1 MPRYGKQNGA
11 LILSLRNIP
20 AFEGDTMILKSCSLL
35 LAAALIAAP
44 MGAAMAQQGANNSPR
59 AAPNSPRMDSSS
71 AATNPNVPGATGQT
85 VVPGSSSSMAGSH
98 RVVPNPDSAATTAS
112 GGGSK

>member
-1 MPRYGKQNGA
+1 
-11 LILSLRNIP
+11 
-20 AFEGDTMILKSCSLL
+20 MISKSRWLL

-44 MGAAMAQQGANNSPR
+44 MGAAMAQQSTTSGNSTYNNSPK

-71 AATNPNVPGATGQT
+71 AATNPHVPGATGQT

-98 RVVPNPDSAATTAS
+98 RVDPNPNSASTTA
-112 GGGSK
+112 GGGASK